1 MPWPLLPAIRI
12 PGFSNAFY
20 NATDLSIYQRW
31 LLSPLRTYAYV
42 RIPRDSWE
50 KREREG
56 EVLGNIAGFSVAFT
70 PTWHCSRPSTR
81 YCGTIAD
88 WGCTIDAGC
97 MHADSS

>member
-20 NATDLSIYQRW
+20 NAIESVYRC
-31 LLSPLRTYAYV
+31 LSPLCTYAYV

-56 EVLGNIAGFSVAFT
+56 
-70 PTWHCSRPSTR
+70 
-81 YCGTIAD
+81 
-88 WGCTIDAGC
+88 
-97 MHADSS
+97 

>member
-20 NATDLSIYQRW
+20 NATDLSIYRCW
-31 LLSPLRTYAYV
+31 LLFLLRTYAYV

-56 EVLGNIAGFSVAFT
+56 
-70 PTWHCSRPSTR
+70 
-81 YCGTIAD
+81 
-88 WGCTIDAGC
+88 
-97 MHADSS
+97 